1 MARELPSEAM
11 DDKLTP
17 EEKRTAHAERNPDLR
32 ERLDPMAWHCTQ
44 EAGTERAF
52 TGTYWD
58 EKRTG
63 TYRCAACDAV
73 VFDSAAKF
81 DSGCG
86 WPSFTAPAEDARI
99 DARADTSLG
108 MVRTE
113 TTCGTCGAHLGHVFP
128 DGPAPTGDRYCIN
141 SACIVLE
148 EQAPA

>member
-1 MARELPSEAM
+1 MRLAEL
-11 DDKLTP
+11 
-17 EEKRTAHAERNPDLR
+17 H
-32 ERLDPMAWHCTQ
+32 
-44 EAGTERAF
+44 G
-52 TGTYWD
+52 
-58 EKRTG
+58 
-63 TYRCAACDAV
+63 
-73 VFDSAAKF
+73 
-81 DSGCG
+81 SGRG
-86 WPSFTAPAEDARI
+86 RSV